1 MIRKAKVSD
10 AKSIVYINVFDW
22 KKEYKNI
29 FPKEFL
35 DGLDPKSEK
44 NIKRCIEDINQYI
57 VYELNKKVVGFAKY
71 GINKKGYDDS
81 YAEIY
86 MLYIHNNYKQK
97 GIGTKLV
104 NYVFNKLRNEYKH
117 VLISTLKANS
127 ANVFYKKIG
136 GKKIGE
142 SKFIISN
149 KIYLEDVYV
158 YDL

>member
-1 MIRKAKVSD
+1 MIRKANVSD
-10 AKSIVYINVFDW
+10 AKRIVYINVIDW

-57 VYELNKKVVGFAKY
+57 VYELNKKVVGFIKY

-81 YAEIY
+81 YAEIH
-86 MLYIHNNYKQK
+86 MLYVDNNYKQK

-104 NYVFNKLRNEYKH
+104 NYVFNKLRNDYKH
-117 VLISTLKANS
+117 VLISTLKENS
-127 ANVFYKKIG
+127 ANIFYKKIG
-136 GKKIGE
+136 GKKICE
-142 SKFIISN
+142 SKFIISD
-149 KIYLEDVYV
+149 KIYLENVYV
-158 YDL
+158 YDF

>member
-1 MIRKAKVSD
+1 MIRKANVND
-10 AKSIVYINVFDW
+10 AKRIVYINVTSW
-22 KKEYKNI
+22 KETYKNI
-29 FPKEFL
+29 FPKKIL
-35 DGLDPKSEK
+35 DALDPKSEK

-57 VYELNKKVVGFAKY
+57 VYELNERVVGFIKY

-81 YAEIY
+81 YAEIH
-86 MLYIHNNYKQK
+86 MLYVDNNYKQK

-104 NYVFNKLRNEYKH
+104 NYVFDKLRNDYKH
-117 VLISTLKANS
+117 VLISTLKENS
-127 ANVFYKKIG
+127 ANIFYKKIG